1 MYSILCDN
9 FALQKYNMA
18 RNNRKSQSN
27 AIITTLTKFYDV
39 STTFYNIYV
48 IILPREVCHNQ
59 KTFVNNF
66 TNVTVFVD
74 EL

>member
-1 MYSILCDN
+1 M
-9 FALQKYNMA
+9 QKYNMA
-18 RNNRKSQSN
+18 RNYRKSQSN
-27 AIITTLTKFYDV
+27 AIITTLNKFYDV
-39 STTFYNIYV
+39 FTTFYNIYI
-48 IILPREVCHNQ
+48 IILPREVCDNQ